1 MNQQVIPCSDC
12 EDTKDRLE
20 LFGFTVQGCI
30 DTPGRPGFCTISFD
44 RLTDAVAR
52 IDPTGGPAAEA
63 VGGAVSTKLGAGAL
77 AKSTGIAGGPI
88 GRTTG
93 SGNATITTSQAATAR
108 AIVNIFE
115 TSSVLGRYGQVTLIP
130 GDTGRLTFG
139 RSQTTL
145 GSGNLHLL
153 LAAYCANPGAR
164 FRARIA
170 PFLSD
175 IAAQSARVDHD
186 LKLHNVLRASAD
198 DPVMRELQDEFF
210 DQVYWQPAVKAAARV
225 GIRSPLGHAVV
236 YDSHVHGSWGPRR
249 DEVLAQTG
257 SVSAVGEAAWIGAYI
272 ARRRAWLESSRPDLR
287 KTVYRMDSFKR
298 LIELGLWGLPLPLV
312 VRDIEISQASLAAA
326 PSDCYD
332 GPEPGSR
339 SLAIQQPLARGLD
352 VRLLQLGLSDRGIDI
367 KADGVF
373 GPGAR
378 DALKAFQA
386 ASGLPVNGIADVG
399 LIATLVG

>member
-1 MNQQVIPCSDC
+1 MNQHVIPCSDC
-12 EDTKDRLE
+12 EDTKRRLE

-44 RLTDAVAR
+44 RLADAGTG
-52 IDPTGGPAAEA
+52 IDPA
-63 VGGAVSTKLGAGAL
+63 AGAEV
-77 AKSTGIAGGPI
+77 AANAGAATAMTSAGAPANNTGA
-88 GRTTG
+88 TG
-93 SGNATITTSQAATAR
+93 STSAPITGPSNAAITASQAAAAR

-170 PFLSD
+170 PALSD
-175 IAAQSARVDHD
+175 IAAQAARVDND

-210 DQVYWQPAVKAAARV
+210 EQVYWQPAVKAAARL
-225 GIRSPLGHAVV
+225 GIRTPLGYAVV
-236 YDSHVHGSWGPRR
+236 YDSHVHGSWVPRR

-257 SVSAVGEAAWIGAYI
+257 SVATVGEATWISAYV
-272 ARRRAWLESSRPDLR
+272 ARRRAWLELSRPDLR

-312 VRDIEISQASLAAA
+312 VRDIEISQASLTAA
-326 PSDCYD
+326 PTDCYD

-339 SLAIQQPLARGLD
+339 PLAIQQPLARGLD
-352 VRLLQLGLSDRGIDI
+352 VRLLQLGLSDRGINI
-367 KADGVF
+367 KTDGVF